1 MKKMRIEFYGRKK
14 LIQCLILPLLSL
26 MLVTRLTTT
35 PANATGVYDLPFV
48 GAGQDVW
55 VVDQAEDINLVTEGK
70 LSNMLKNMAHHTG
83 NELRMVVIRRLDY
96 GETIDSFI
104 DALFSKW
111 FPTPEE
117 QTNQTLIALDTLT
130 NNSAIR
136 SGLPKEIINNTLQKS
151 IVEET
156 IGAVLRDGN
165 KYNQALLDAG
175 DRLIAVLSGE
185 PDPGPKVIRDRIQA
199 ESTFTDAEETD
210 DRSATVWVVV
220 LLIVATIIPMVT
232 YFWYVGFPGR

>member
-1 MKKMRIEFYGRKK
+1 MKIGFYGRKK

-26 MLVTRLTTT
+26 MLVTGLTTT
-35 PANATGVYDLPFV
+35 PANATGVYDLPV
-48 GAGQDVW
+48 LGAGEDVW
-55 VVDQAEDINLVTEGK
+55 VVDQAEDISLVTEGK

-83 NELRMVVIRRLDY
+83 HELRMVVIRRLDY

-104 DALFSKW
+104 DELFSKW

-117 QTNQTLIALDTLT
+117 QANQTLVALNTLT

-136 SGLPKEIINNTLQKS
+136 SGEPQELMSHTLLKS
-151 IVEET
+151 VVQET
-156 IGAVLRDGN
+156 IGGVLRDGN

-185 PDPGPKVIRDRIQA
+185 PDPGPKVIRNRIQA
-199 ESTFTDAEETD
+199 ESTFTSAEETD